1 MSESLAPY
9 KLEAAKSGRSKCKT
23 CRRKIAKDSVRFGVL
38 IEGPFGPGY
47 LWHHLNCA
55 AKKRMEEIEE
65 AWSLDLHKDVKVPTL
80 EKLRKIAETKPK
92 PAAEKRDAPWAEL
105 APSDRSKCQEC
116 GEGIAKGAGRV
127 IVLRK
132 VEFGSQVRA
141 APIKVHPQ
149 CVADFLAGDES
160 MLEAEGFIESL
171 REHSAR
177 LEEANLD
184 AILAEIGDLDA

>member
-55 AKKRMEEIEE
+55 ARKRMDEVEE
-65 AWSLDLHKDVKVPTL
+65 AWELGLHKGLKVPTL
-80 EKLRKIAETKPK
+80 DKLRKIAEAKPK

-105 APSDRSKCQEC
+105 APSDRSKCQQC

-141 APIKVHPQ
+141 TPIKVHPE
-149 CVADFLAGDES
+149 CAAEYLKSDES
-160 MLEAEGFIESL
+160 MLETEGFIESL
-171 REHSAR
+171 RTHSAR
-177 LEEANLD
+177 LDAADLEAIVSAIGELD
-184 AILAEIGDLDA
+184 